1 MTRTCTSAGSVVKYN
16 IVLYSDTYFNMV
28 IAYINDINKIGHNCD
43 GMSTYCV
50 SIDRLDKL
58 KKTVVRWLW
67 WAEWWENGR
76 SWEWFK

>member
-43 GMSTYCV
+43 GMLAYCV

-58 KKTVVRWLW
+58 KKMVVRWLW
-67 WAEWWENGR
+67 WVEWWENGR
-76 SWEWFK
+76 RWEWFK